1 MSLEHLTNKASFAK
15 ETAACLKAVPAFL
28 VSTGVKVRGSAG
40 PGFWLR
46 NSPPSSTMTQ
56 EYAGSFL
63 LHKHKVRRTTQAG
76 LKAVKH
82 QQKLAPGIVQS
93 CSWLLVFFPTSLASI
108 LKPTPIECLA
118 TCQKNASGR
127 GLALLALLLF
137 CSSPI
142 NGPASG
148 IRYPR
153 ALYCKN
159 SLLRQSAC
167 KAPQARMTA
176 ARDMHDPFLQE

>member
-1 MSLEHLTNKASFAK
+1 MSLEHLTKEASFT

-40 PGFWLR
+40 PAFWLR
-46 NSPPSSTMTQ
+46 NSPPPSTMTQ
-56 EYAGSFL
+56 QYVGSFL

-108 LKPTPIECLA
+108 LKPMPIECLA
-118 TCQKNASGR
+118 ARQKNASGR
-127 GLALLALLLF
+127 GLALLA
-137 CSSPI
+137 
-142 NGPASG
+142 G
-148 IRYPR
+148 
-153 ALYCKN
+153 
-159 SLLRQSAC
+159 SLLQKQPIAAVCMQGSTSQDDCC
-167 KAPQARMTA
+167 KRHA
-176 ARDMHDPFLQE
+176 